1 MKNDEHI
8 IGEAVRVE
16 YTESNGDIFLVFKI
30 TDPNYK
36 KIIKTKWNS
45 SVEFKIIDK
54 NLVLEKE

>member
-16 YTESNGDIFLVFKI
+16 YTESNGDIFVVFKI

-36 KIIKTKWNS
+36 QIIKTKWNTGI
-45 SVEFKIIDK
+45 EFKINK
-54 NLVLEKE
+54 QKLVIEE